1 MTPKLCDPSLIRLGD
16 YVEAHGEKLLV
27 THIEKN
33 DALNIY
39 DFYCQNELGRPEIV
53 VAQEQVKILL

>member
-1 MTPKLCDPSLIRLGD
+1 MTPKLCDPSLIQLGD
-16 YVEAHGEKLLV
+16 YVQAHGEKLLV

-39 DFYCQNELGRPEIV
+39 DFYCQNESGKPEILT
-53 VAQEQVKILL
+53 ALEQVTILL